1 MFLFKNVIVRENEA
15 SFTNKVLK
23 KAIMKRSQ
31 LTNVFL
37 KKGKRTL
44 KSHAAYNKQG
54 NYCTSFLWKEK
65 QNCFETVDPSKITD
79 NNKMFW
85 KTVKPMFSNICAKQR
100 SITLVKD
107 AENLEVTKTFNVF
120 FSSILKEMSISF
132 GQELLTEA
140 DDIEDQA
147 LRIIVRLKKASYC
160 GCYIRKT

>member
-54 NYCTSFLWKEK
+54 NYCTSFLWKD
-65 QNCFETVDPSKITD
+65 CFETVDPSKITD
-79 NNKMFW
+79 NKMFW
-85 KTVKPMFSNICAKQR
+85 KTVKPMFSNICAKQK

-147 LRIIVRLKKASYC
+147 LRIIVRLKKTSYC